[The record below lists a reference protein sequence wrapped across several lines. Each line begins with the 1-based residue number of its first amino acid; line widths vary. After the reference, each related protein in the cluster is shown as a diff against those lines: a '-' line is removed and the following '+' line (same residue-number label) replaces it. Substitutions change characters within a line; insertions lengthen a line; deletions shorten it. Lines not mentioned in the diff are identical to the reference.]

1 MDEHRTEAVDRI
13 SDLPEPI
20 LHHILSKVEATDA
33 ARTSVLSKA
42 WKSIYDSFPVVV
54 LDELF
59 IEEYVKSYELSSEER
74 QKYLSNLEQFRT
86 RYNVHIRGVGADE
99 EKGKLLAMMIIR
111 EKFMLLSNNSLK
123 RINQQKELL
132 SIKKFRFRIF
142 HLDDEFA
149 SVIDNWVG
157 LVTERNIEELDID
170 LGCTFLPVCDYPKPT
185 YHLPQAILAAK
196 SLTVLKLG
204 GCRLDLPFTAG
215 STRFPS
221 LQQLHLCSVHLDEQI
236 LDNLIST
243 FPCVQIFALENFWE
257 LFYFRI
263 SGLGKLKMVEL
274 SSMHWNLKEVNIE
287 APSLETLDFCDEL
300 RSSIC
305 KVNLDACQNLK
316 KLHLRHANL
325 SDQLLQELIS
335 KLHLLETLNI
345 SYCDRLERVKILS
358 HKLKSLSIYH
368 CERIA
373 DVNIDS
379 PNLCSFS
386 FNGSKE
392 TTPSISLIN
401 NLISQLGVRVYF
413 DLHRDKNCGAEWLLS
428 FRQFL
433 ANFGRIEDLY
443 LCLPPHKDS
452 FIQQELPDVSVPPPS
467 EVTSLKLLIC
477 ATPRSLYYAAL
488 VNGLFWSCR
497 PKTLKIW
504 RVVDWHFGLIR
515 WWNNQIDKMELILV
529 LALLVHQYA
538 HRFASMQFL
547 LNKLK
552 NREDVQCC
560 NANAIKRWEDEV
572 EDVKIRIKT
581 EIEYEMP
588 HWTDFLHAMPT
599 THYGKNVYFDF
610 KWQQSSTC

>member
-1 MDEHRTEAVDRI
+1 MDQHRTEAVDRI

-20 LHHILSKVEATDA
+20 LHHILSKVEAKDA
-33 ARTSVLSKA
+33 ARTMSYPRPGKA
-42 WKSIYDSFPVVV
+42 YMIH
-54 LDELF
+54 LR
-59 IEEYVKSYELSSEER
+59 SEER
-74 QKYLSNLEQFRT
+74 QKYLSHLEQFRT

-99 EKGKLLAMMIIR
+99 EKGKLLAIMIIR

-142 HLDDEFA
+142 HPDDEFA
-149 SVIDNWVG
+149 SVIDSWVG

-221 LQQLHLCSVHLDEQI
+221 LQQLHLCSVLLDEQI

-263 SGLGKLKMVEL
+263 SGLGKLKMVDL

-300 RSSIC
+300 R
-305 KVNLDACQNLK
+305 NN
-316 KLHLRHANL
+316 ANL
-325 SDQLLQELIS
+325 TDQLLQELIS

-368 CERIA
+368 ARELQI
-373 DVNIDS
+373 
-379 PNLCSFS
+379 
-386 FNGSKE
+386 KE

-413 DLHRDKNCGAEWLLS
+413 DLHRDNNCGAEWLLS

-443 LCLPPHKDS
+443 LCLPLHKIILKSIIHLTWILSIAKDS

-467 EVTSLKLLIC
+467 E
-477 ATPRSLYYAAL
+477 
-488 VNGLFWSCR
+488 
-497 PKTLKIW
+497 
-504 RVVDWHFGLIR
+504 
-515 WWNNQIDKMELILV
+515 
-529 LALLVHQYA
+529 
-538 HRFASMQFL
+538 
-547 LNKLK
+547 
-552 NREDVQCC
+552 
-560 NANAIKRWEDEV
+560 
-572 EDVKIRIKT
+572 
-581 EIEYEMP
+581 
-588 HWTDFLHAMPT
+588 
-599 THYGKNVYFDF
+599 
-610 KWQQSSTC
+610 